1 MDTGSLLAL
10 ARVAAPPVR
19 ASLVRLLVLRRGVP
33 VPRHH
38 ARVRGAGIDRVAGA
52 HRLDPEAPL
61 VAVVEEEEELLAP
74 ARPGPRHVAEPDP
87 ARRPCAPPEQRVR
100 LTLERVL

>member
-1 MDTGSLLAL
+1 MWLI
-10 ARVAAPPVR
+10 
-19 ASLVRLLVLRRGVP
+19 
-33 VPRHH
+33 PR
-38 ARVRGAGIDRVAGA
+38 IDRVGGA
-52 HRLDPEAPL
+52 HQLDPEAPL

-100 LTLERVL
+100 LTLERVLGRAVPGLAAQQAPPHTRVPYAARSRAAPPPLRP

>member
-10 ARVAAPPVR
+10 VRVAAPPVR
-19 ASLVRLLVLRRGVP
+19 ASLIRLLVLRRGVP

-38 ARVRGAGIDRVAGA
+38 ARVPGARVDRVAGA
-52 HRLDPEAPL
+52 HRRDPEAPL
-61 VAVVEEEEELLAP
+61 VAVVEEEEELRAP

-87 ARRPCAPPEQRVR
+87 PRRPRAPPEQRAR
-100 LTLERVL
+100 RAL